1 MKSARADALRL
12 ILPFLPR
19 MTTVDFFGIDDFR
32 ALVDVLLGF
41 DDVLFDED
49 RDEDDRDRPPFWATT
64 VNGRRSMAAASA
76 TPIRL
81 VIPNL
86 LSTQRLSEV
95 K

>member
-1 MKSARADALRL
+1 MNSGPAEELRL
-12 ILPFLPR
+12 ILPLLLR
-19 MTTVDFFGIDDFR
+19 LATLDFVGIDDFR
-32 ALVDVLLGF
+32 DLVDVLLGF

-49 RDEDDRDRPPFWATT
+49 RDEDDRGRPPFWATT

-76 TPIRL
+76 TPMRL
-81 VIPNL
+81 STSNL